1 MENPNAQHLSIET
14 QNYLR
19 QQAIRLKEQGKRVD
33 DRSGGGSMNNMAKL
47 LYISRKGINRKGV
60 TAICQCQAIT
70 KHRNRQMMPK
80 RSRN

>member
-1 MENPNAQHLSIET
+1 
-14 QNYLR
+14 
-19 QQAIRLKEQGKRVD
+19 
-33 DRSGGGSMNNMAKL
+33 MAKL